1 VRAGSVLT
9 ADTLSFTISLLER
22 AMRDWS
28 AGFGW
33 CAIGLG
39 VALAC
44 SGSDD
49 ANSPT
54 AATGGSESSASGNAN
69 RGGMATSSGGVAGGG
84 GVPATGG
91 TIATGSGGR
100 AASGSPG
107 NGGKASAGA
116 PSGGRPNG
124 GSAGASGGK
133 ASSGG
138 SSGGAEPSSG
148 CGKTDSETGVFPDET
163 IEVAGESRS
172 YVLSVPA
179 EYDAAQPYPLVF
191 AWHGLG
197 GNGAQSRQYFRIES
211 ASKGGG
217 IFVYPDGLPNDEGKN
232 GWDLSPDG
240 IDVALFDALIEKVS
254 AAYCVDS
261 KRIFSTGHSFGGFF
275 TERLGCSRGNV
286 LRGIAP
292 VAGGPPFGGM
302 TNCATPVAAWIA
314 HGSNDMT
321 VDFETGESGRDL
333 WLEANGCGDTS
344 MATSPEPCVAYE
356 GCEQPVHWCVHEQ
369 DHNWPMFAGAGIWS
383 FFASLN

>member
-1 VRAGSVLT
+1 MRSWSV
-9 ADTLSFTISLLER
+9 
-22 AMRDWS
+22 
-28 AGFGW
+28 GFGL

-39 VALAC
+39 AALSC

-49 ANSPT
+49 ANSSDTP
-54 AATGGSESSASGNAN
+54 TGGTSSESGGSSAGGNPSS
-69 RGGMATSSGGVAGGG
+69 GGMATSSGGAAAAGA
-84 GVPATGG
+84 VTATGG
-91 TIATGSGGR
+91 TSATGSGGR

-107 NGGKASAGA
+107 NGGKTSAGA
-116 PSGGRPNG
+116 PNGGRPNG
-124 GSAGASGGK
+124 GSAGASGGAGGGK

-148 CGKTDSETGVFPDET
+148 CGKTDAETGVFPDET
-163 IEVAGESRS
+163 IEVAGKSRT

-217 IFVYPDGLPNDEGKN
+217 IFVYPDGLPNDDGDPA
-232 GWDLSPDG
+232 WDLSPDG
-240 IDVALFDALIEKVS
+240 IDVALFDALIDKVS

-261 KRIFSTGHSFGGFF
+261 SRIFSTGHSYGGFF
-275 TERLGCSRGNV
+275 TERLGCSRGSV

-302 TNCATPVAAWIA
+302 ANCATPVAAWIT

-321 VDFETGESGRDL
+321 VDFETGEAGRDL
-333 WLEANGCGDTS
+333 WLEANGCSETT
-344 MATSPEPCVAYE
+344 MPVSPEPCVAYD

-383 FFASLN
+383 FFAGLN

>member
-1 VRAGSVLT
+1 VRADSVLT
-9 ADTLSFTISLLER
+9 ADSLSFTISLLER
-22 AMRDWS
+22 AMRNWS

-39 VALAC
+39 VAFAC

-49 ANSPT
+49 ASSSET
-54 AATGGSESSASGNAN
+54 ATGGSASTSGAAISS
-69 RGGMATSSGGVAGGG
+69 GGMATNNGGAALGG
-84 GVPATGG
+84 ATALTGG
-91 TIATGSGGR
+91 TSTGSGGR
-100 AASGSPG
+100 AAAGSPG
-107 NGGKASAGA
+107 SGGKTSAGA
-116 PSGGRPNG
+116 PNG
-124 GSAGASGGK
+124 GSTGTSGGASGGK
-133 ASSGG
+133 ASTGG
-138 SSGGAEPSSG
+138 SSGGVEPSSG
-148 CGKTDSETGVFPDET
+148 CGKTAVETGVFPDVT
-163 IEVAGESRS
+163 IEVAGKSRT
-172 YVLSVPA
+172 YVLSVPTA
-179 EYDAAQPYPLVF
+179 YDAAHPYPLVF

-197 GNGAQSRQYFRIES
+197 GNGAQARQYFRIES

-217 IFVYPDGLPNDEGKN
+217 IFVYPDGLPNDDGKN
-232 GWDLSPDG
+232 GWDLSADG

-254 AAYCVDS
+254 AAFCVDS